1 MTISLVMATGLPAL
15 SILGGILIFVILVFL
30 SRHQKGDDKELS
42 LPLVL
47 VINLAGNV
55 DRWNSFCARYHASDF
70 SHLAY
75 SRLDA
80 VDGQRVSWAKHVSAD
95 ALEKLMVVQKTGL
108 RQHHPDL
115 TPGAV
120 GCYLSH
126 VKAWQQIADSGRSY
140 GIVFEDDAAIP
151 ATAFQHLKNHMAH
164 VPADWDIILLGYE
177 GNGDRILSDV
187 MRMHQFLRLHAYA
200 ITARAARTLC
210 ADIMP
215 IRQQIDWELNDHMKR
230 GALQVY
236 GMYPS
241 LVKVAWQGTDIQIPL
256 A

>member
-1 MTISLVMATGLPAL
+1 MVVAAGLPAL
-15 SILGGILIFVILVFL
+15 GIIVCGMLMFAILATMTRQRRPDGEDI
-30 SRHQKGDDKELS
+30 
-42 LPLVL
+42 PLVL
-47 VINLAGNV
+47 VINLADNV
-55 DRWNSFCARYHASDF
+55 GRRNSFDAMYQASDF
-70 SHLAY
+70 SRLAY
-75 SRLDA
+75 SRMDA
-80 VDGQRVSWAKHVSAD
+80 VDGKRINWAQHVSPE

-126 VKAWQQIADSGRSY
+126 VKAWQHIAKSGRAY

-151 ATAFQHLKNHMAH
+151 ATALQHFMTHKAR

-177 GNGDRILSDV
+177 GSGDRLHADV

-200 ITARAARTLC
+200 ITARAAKTLC
-210 ADIMP
+210 ETIMP
-215 IRQQIDWELNDHMKR
+215 IRQQIDWELNHYMKQ
-230 GALQVY
+230 GTLQVY
-236 GMYPS
+236 GLYPS
-241 LVKVAWQGTDIQIPL
+241 LVKVAWQGTDIQTPL